1 MKLRIISFIIV
12 TIILFAS
19 FSTASVLKDISM
31 SVNLNSR
38 QSSNLNMT
46 IFKFPFAKVIVPVPS
61 GLYQINWGFN
71 KGFGFGT
78 DKFGFGIGYLVF
90 VKAMVTYG
98 NITIKPLNQESI
110 ILQPGDNITVLFGT
124 YHALVW
130 SSDGEYC
137 NNGGMVGRFFGVKI
151 EKFQ

>member
-1 MKLRIISFIIV
+1 MKLRITSFIIV
-12 TIILFAS
+12 TFIFFAS
-19 FSTASVLKDISM
+19 FSTASVLQHTSS
-31 SVNLNSR
+31 SVNLNSQ

-46 IFKFPFAKVIVPVPS
+46 ILRFPFVKVIMPVTS

-78 DKFGFGIGYLVF
+78 DKFGLGIGYLVF
-90 VKAMVTYG
+90 VKAMVTNG

-124 YHALVW
+124 YHAFVW

-137 NNGGMVGRFFGVKI
+137 NNGGMVGRFIGVKI